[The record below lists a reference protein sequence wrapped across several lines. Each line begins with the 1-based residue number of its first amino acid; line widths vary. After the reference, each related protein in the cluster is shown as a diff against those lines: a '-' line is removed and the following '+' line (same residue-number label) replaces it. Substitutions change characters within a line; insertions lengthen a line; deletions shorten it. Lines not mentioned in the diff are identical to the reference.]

1 MSETPKLALIT
12 GASSG
17 IGAAAARLLAA
28 EGYKVVLVGRRRE
41 ALDAVAS
48 DIGIAA
54 VVEPCDASDGDA
66 VLAMAE
72 RVRREHGIPDAIINS
87 AGAGKW
93 KRIEHTPP
101 DEAVVMMGAPYFAA
115 FNTTYA
121 FMKEMLDRNSG
132 VIIHISSPVSLFTFP
147 SSVGYAASRWAMR
160 GMHQALCDDLY
171 WTGVRSC
178 HLVFGKVSSEY
189 FDDHPESEQ
198 RIPKLAKTVLTLTPD
213 DCAKIIA
220 RMIRR
225 PRREAVYPFM
235 MRLYYWMYLLFPWV
249 TRWLLRWTGHKG
261 RD

>member
-17 IGAAAARLLAA
+17 IGAATARLLAA

-101 DEAVVMMGAPYFAA
+101 DEAVAMMGAPHFAA
-115 FNTTYA
+115 FNTFGRVRRLA
-121 FMKEMLDRNSG
+121 MGDAWNAPSPMRRPLLDRG
-132 VIIHISSPVSLFTFP
+132 PQLSSRVWQGLQRVLRSQPRFRTADP
-147 SSVGYAASRWAMR
+147 
-160 GMHQALCDDLY
+160 QARQNGSHPD
-171 WTGVRSC
+171 TG
-178 HLVFGKVSSEY
+178 
-189 FDDHPESEQ
+189 
-198 RIPKLAKTVLTLTPD
+198 
-213 DCAKIIA
+213 
-220 RMIRR
+220 
-225 PRREAVYPFM
+225 
-235 MRLYYWMYLLFPWV
+235 
-249 TRWLLRWTGHKG
+249 
-261 RD
+261 